1 MHFFYSF
8 LLLLYLLI
16 YIPIYFVRIRL
27 YRGDSLYLR
36 ERLGFKLPEEKRQE
50 KSLWIHAVSVGEV
63 LSLQNLIKQIKERH
77 PDWVIHFSTLT
88 NTGMKVA
95 KEKLRYADNI
105 FFVPLDFK
113 HVVKKFFTALTPR
126 LFILAESEFW
136 PNLLREAKKQ
146 TRGILLINGRISYH
160 SFKRFRRLKFLT
172 RRILRN
178 IKLFLVQTE
187 RDKERLRKIGVH
199 SDLIEVTGNLKSEV
213 RLPLFIE
220 REIQEMKRRL
230 NISEEKKVVV
240 AGSTRKGEEK
250 QLLEAFREVR
260 KNNSNVLLILAP
272 RQQNR
277 FDEVEK
283 LCQDYSF
290 NVKRK
295 TVISPDSEWDILILD
310 TIGELAQ
317 FYALSDV
324 SFVGGSLVPWGG
336 QNLLEPAF
344 YRKPIFFGPHMDNFS
359 ALAERFVESNAAK
372 IINKKQDL
380 VEMFLIQDENSLEE
394 MGGRA
399 KETLSSLQGATEKTI
414 KVIEELMAR
423 S

>member
-8 LLLLYLLI
+8 SLFLYLLI
-16 YIPIYFVRIRL
+16 YIPIYFVRIKL
-27 YRGDSLYLR
+27 FRGDSLYLR
-36 ERLGFKLPEEKRQE
+36 ERLGFKLPEEKMQE
-50 KSLWIHAVSVGEV
+50 NSLWIHAVSVGEV

-88 NTGMKVA
+88 NTGMNVA

-113 HVVKKFFTALTPR
+113 HVVRKFFAALTPR

-136 PNLLREAKKQ
+136 PNLLREANKQ
-146 TRGILLINGRISYH
+146 TKGILLINGRISHH
-160 SFKRFRRLKFLT
+160 SFKRFRRFRFLT
-172 RRILRN
+172 RRILKN

-187 RDKERLRKIGVH
+187 KDKERLKKIGVN
-199 SDLIEVTGNLKSEV
+199 SNLIEVTGNLKSEV
-213 RLPLFIE
+213 RLPLLTE
-220 REIQEMKRRL
+220 REILEMKKRL
-230 NISEEKKVVV
+230 SISKTKKVVV
-240 AGSTRKGEEK
+240 AGSTRKGEEVK
-250 QLLEAFREVR
+250 LLKAFQEAR
-260 KNNSNVLLILAP
+260 KNNANLLLILAP

-277 FDEVEK
+277 YDEVEK
-283 LCQDYSF
+283 LCKDFSF

-295 TVISPDSEWDILILD
+295 TLVTSNSEWDILILD
-310 TIGELAQ
+310 TIGELAE

-372 IINKKQDL
+372 IIKKKQDL

-394 MGGRA
+394 MGRRA
-399 KETLSSLQGATEKTI
+399 KETLNSLQGATEKTI
-414 KVIEELMAR
+414 KVIEELMAKP
-423 S
+423 

>member
-8 LLLLYLLI
+8 FLFLYLLI
-16 YIPIYFVRIRL
+16 YIPICFVRIKL
-27 YRGDSLYLR
+27 FRGDSLYLR
-36 ERLGFKLPEEKRQE
+36 ERLGFKLPEEKTQAR
-50 KSLWIHAVSVGEV
+50 SLWLHAVSVGEV
-63 LSLQNLIKQIKERH
+63 LSLQNLTKQIKERH

-95 KEKLRYADNI
+95 KEKLIYADNI

-113 HVVKKFFTALTPR
+113 YVVKKFFTALTPR

-146 TRGILLINGRISYH
+146 TKGILLINGRVSHH
-160 SFKRFRRLKFLT
+160 SFKRFRRIRFLT
-172 RRILRN
+172 RRILKD

-187 RDKERLRKIGVH
+187 KDRERLGKIGVN
-199 SDLIEVTGNLKSEV
+199 SNLIEVTGNLKSEV
-213 RLPLFIE
+213 CLPLFTE
-220 REIQEMKRRL
+220 REILEMKRRL
-230 NISEEKKVVV
+230 NISETKKVVV
-240 AGSTRKGEEK
+240 AGSTRKGEEAK
-250 QLLEAFREVR
+250 LLEAFRKTR
-260 KNNSNVLLILAP
+260 KDSSNILLILAP

-283 LCQDYSF
+283 LCQDFYF

-295 TVISPDSEWDILILD
+295 TLISSDSEWDILILD

-344 YRKPIFFGPHMDNFS
+344 YGKPIFFGPHMDNFS
-359 ALAERFVESNAAK
+359 ALAERFVESNAARV
-372 IINKKQDL
+372 INKKQDL
-380 VEMFLIQDENSLEE
+380 VEMFLIQDENSLKE

>member
-8 LLLLYLLI
+8 LLSLYLLI
-16 YIPIYFVRIRL
+16 YIPICFVRIKIFG
-27 YRGDSLYLR
+27 GDSLYLR
-36 ERLGFKLPEEKRQE
+36 ERLGFKLPEEKRHE
-50 KSLWIHAVSVGEV
+50 RSLWIHAVSVGEV

-95 KEKLRYADNI
+95 KEKLRYADSI

-113 HVVKKFFTALTPR
+113 HVVKKFFAVLSPR

-146 TRGILLINGRISYH
+146 TNGILLINGRISHH
-160 SFKRFRRLKFLT
+160 SFKRFRRLHFLT
-172 RRILRN
+172 KRVLRN

-187 RDKERLRKIGVH
+187 TDKERLRKIGVNPN
-199 SDLIEVTGNLKSEV
+199 LIEVTGNLKSEV
-213 RLPLFIE
+213 RLPLFTEKGIL
-220 REIQEMKRRL
+220 EMKRKL
-230 NISEEKKVVV
+230 NISETKKVVV
-240 AGSTRKGEEK
+240 AGSTHKGEEK
-250 QLLEAFREVR
+250 QLLKAFREAR
-260 KNNSNVLLILAP
+260 KSNSRLLLILAP
-272 RQQNR
+272 RHQNR
-277 FDEVEK
+277 FDEVER
-283 LCQDYSF
+283 LCQDFSL
-290 NVKRK
+290 NVGRK
-295 TVISPDSEWDILILD
+295 TLISSDSEWDILILD

-344 YRKPIFFGPHMDNFS
+344 YGKPIFFGPYMDNFS
-359 ALAERFVESNAAK
+359 ALAEKFVESNAAK
-372 IINKKQDL
+372 IINKKHDL

-394 MGGRA
+394 MGVRA
-399 KETLSSLQGATEKTI
+399 RETLSSLQGATEKTI

>member
-1 MHFFYSF
+1 MHSFYSF

-27 YRGDSLYLR
+27 FRGDSLYLR
-36 ERLGFKLPEEKRQE
+36 ERLGFKLPEKKRQE

-63 LSLQNLIKQIKERH
+63 LSLQNLIKQVKERH

-95 KEKLRYADNI
+95 KEKLGYADNI

-113 HVVKKFFTALTPR
+113 HVVKKFFIALTPR

-146 TRGILLINGRISYH
+146 TEGILLINGRISHH
-160 SFKRFRRLKFLT
+160 SFKRFRRLRFLT

-213 RLPLFIE
+213 RLPLFAE
-220 REIQEMKRRL
+220 GEIREMKRRL
-230 NISEEKKVVV
+230 NISETKKVVV
-240 AGSTRKGEEK
+240 AGSTRKGEEE

-277 FDEVEK
+277 FDEVER
-283 LCQDYSF
+283 LCQDFYF
-290 NVKRK
+290 DVKRK
-295 TVISPDSEWDILILD
+295 TLVSSDSKWDILILD

-359 ALAERFVESNAAK
+359 ALAERFVESSAAK

-380 VEMFLIQDENSLEE
+380 VEMFLIKDENSLEE

-414 KVIEELMAR
+414 KVIEELMGR
-423 S
+423 F